1 MEMSYEEVIKEL
13 ESLNGVTIGIQDGQA
28 ELTLSGKFVLALEI
42 AREALRKIASIAP
55 VGDVYPDWY
64 ERLSNLEYNYYYSE
78 KDGEPWYRA
87 KDVWAC
93 IEPVSEEH
101 REFGGSSE

>member
-1 MEMSYEEVIKEL
+1 MNMLSYAEAAEILKRPDLNMRIWEGEV
-13 ESLNGVTIGIQDGQA
+13 V
-28 ELTLSGKFVLALEI
+28 LTSDHVRAIEVALE
-42 AREALRKIASIAP
+42 ALDKIQRIAP

-64 ERLSNLEYNYYYSE
+64 NRLSNLEYNYYCLE
-78 KDGEPWYRA
+78 KNGEPWYRA

-101 REFGGSSE
+101 REFGSRDE